1 VEILIKN
8 KLAKWRSMET
18 INEDRQA
25 AFQETKQFLDTYYT
39 TEFPRTFLEN
49 WVAFGSPQACI
60 ARLHAFIDASA
71 TTITLRITGYHQ
83 QQHFFGH
90 TLELLPAFL

>member
-1 VEILIKN
+1 MEIIIKN

-39 TEFPRTFLEN
+39 REFPRTFLEN

-60 ARLHAFIDASA
+60 ARLRAFIDAGA
-71 TTITLRITGYHQ
+71 TTITLCITGYHQ
-83 QQHFFGH
+83 QRQFKRV
-90 TLELLPAFL
+90 TEEVLPAFL